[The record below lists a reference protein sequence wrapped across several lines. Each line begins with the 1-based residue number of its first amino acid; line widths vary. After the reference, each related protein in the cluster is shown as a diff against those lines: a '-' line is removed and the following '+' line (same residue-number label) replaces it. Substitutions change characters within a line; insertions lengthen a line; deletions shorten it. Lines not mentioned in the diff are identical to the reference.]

1 MNEFERIKTSRQI
14 KRDNGTIVLKIT
26 AISVCNAMKSVM
38 EVCVNVSAK
47 GVRHFSTGKKRNRIL
62 KAKQRNAYHVFLSHC
77 KVRSKEIRRDAS
89 GCAERPGSTK
99 GGAVAHLKGFAEGID
114 ASKMIL
120 SFEKGDFC
128 IDCVNSR
135 ILCLMATSWK
145 TNPSPLSSHS

>member
-1 MNEFERIKTSRQI
+1 MSSCH
-14 KRDNGTIVLKIT
+14 IVKF
-26 AISVCNAMKSVM
+26 V
-38 EVCVNVSAK
+38 AK
-47 GVRHFSTGKKRNRIL
+47 KLEEMPQGV
-62 KAKQRNAYHVFLSHC
+62 QR
-77 KVRSKEIRRDAS
+77 
-89 GCAERPGSTK
+89 GPGQTK